1 MRDDYLKA
9 KRLGNKAVRKAESD
23 GQYPYLHSLQGFL
36 PDFRTLPKYP
46 VGVMEIPLHMIA
58 GTVNDDRQNAF
69 ACNFMPIFDVESEF
83 AQKWSNLYDA
93 QEEEGIHDAVK
104 CYEYLHR
111 FYVEEGN
118 KRVSVLNYVQAYSIA
133 ADVQRI
139 MPPRSD
145 DPEITA
151 YYEFL
156 EFFRVTRLYDVYLT
170 ELGSYGKLAALYSQN
185 LTDPW
190 PEDVVLQLRS
200 DFRAFEKVYLKTGG
214 EHLRMSTGD
223 AFFMYLTIYPG
234 SDLLLENDAEISR
247 RIMKIWNELASRTVS
262 DKDIAVVE
270 DPKGTDQNPS
280 ERILFGARSFTK
292 EKPLRVAFIHSKN
305 PNRSRWI
312 YAHEL
317 GINEVNE
324 KFGGIVDA
332 ISLSDNETDEKVN
345 EAFDAAASDLD
356 EVVFTTSPDL
366 MAASLRAAIR
376 YPKMKILNCS
386 VNLKS
391 SAVRTYYPKM
401 YEAKYLMGALAAAYS
416 PDHRIGYV
424 ADYPLNGNIAG
435 INAFAIGAGTVDPQ
449 AKIYLTWTG
458 KKGSDFEKELE
469 QDLGLTVISG
479 PDTIIPES
487 SNRKYGLYRTDAFGN
502 VKGLAAPI
510 THWGR
515 FYTAIIQSV
524 LDGTYNE
531 REKTDKTQPLNY
543 WFGIRSGAVDV
554 IFSDDLPYYSRKMI
568 KLLRSGIVNGS
579 VEPFRGEIHSQT
591 RQISEEGAQTLSYE
605 QIIGMDWLNDN
616 IIGDIPKA
624 SEMNDSVQKTL
635 MTSGV
640 AGAILPDGVKTTEA
654 VRRESPDKA
663 GAVQL
668 DSGKAENI

>member
-1 MRDDYLKA
+1 MLDDYLKA
-9 KRLGNKAVRKAESD
+9 KKKGDKAVRKAESD
-23 GQYPYLHSLQGFL
+23 GQYPYLHSLQAFL
-36 PDFRTLPKYP
+36 PDFRKMPKYP
-46 VGVMEIPLHMIA
+46 VGVMEIPLRMIA

-69 ACNFMPIFDVESEF
+69 SCNFMPVFNAESEF

-93 QEEEGIHDAVK
+93 QESEGIHDAIK

-118 KRVSVLNYVQAYSIA
+118 KRVSVLSYVQAYSIA
-133 ADVQRI
+133 ADIQRI

-145 DPEITA
+145 DPEIAA

-156 EFFRVTRLYDVYLT
+156 DFFRVTKLYDVYLT
-170 ELGSYGKLAALYSQN
+170 KPGGYAKLAALYHQN
-185 LTDPW
+185 LTNPW
-190 PEDVVLQLRS
+190 PEEAVLQLRS
-200 DFRAFEKVYLKTGG
+200 DYRAFEKVYLNLGG
-214 EHLRMSTGD
+214 EHLQISTGD
-223 AFFMYLTIYPG
+223 AFYMYLTIYPG
-234 SDLLLENDAEISR
+234 SGLLLESDADISR
-247 RIMKIWNELASRTVS
+247 KIMKIWNELVSRAVS

-280 ERILFGARSFTK
+280 ARVFFGARTFTK
-292 EKPLRVAFIHSKN
+292 EKPLRVAFIHSKD
-305 PNRSRWI
+305 PNKSRWI

-317 GINEVNE
+317 GMNEINE
-324 KFGGIVDA
+324 KFGGTVEA
-332 ISLSDNETDEKVN
+332 ISLENNDTDEKVD
-345 EAFDAAASDLD
+345 EAFEAAAADLD

-366 MAASLRAAIR
+366 MAASMRAAIR

-401 YEAKYLMGALAAAYS
+401 YEAKYLMGALAASYS
-416 PDHRIGYV
+416 PDHRIGYA

-458 KKGSDFEKELE
+458 KKGSDFERELE
-469 QDLGLTVISG
+469 KDLGLTIISG
-479 PDTIIPES
+479 PDTIAPES
-487 SNRKYGLYRTDAFGN
+487 KSRKYGLYRTDSLGN

-531 REKTDKTQPLNY
+531 RENTDKTQPLNY

-568 KLLRSGIVNGS
+568 KLLRSGIISGF

-591 RQISEEGAQTLSYE
+591 KQISEEGAQPLGYE

-616 IIGDIPKA
+616 IIGEIPRA
-624 SEMNDSVQKTL
+624 SEMNDNVQKTL

-640 AGAILPDGVKTTEA
+640 TGTILPDCEERG
-654 VRRESPDKA
+654 
-663 GAVQL
+663 
-668 DSGKAENI
+668 

>member
-1 MRDDYLKA
+1 MREDYEKA
-9 KRLGNKAVRKAESD
+9 KKRGDKAVRRAESD
-23 GQYPYLHSLQGFL
+23 GRYPYLPSLQGFL
-36 PDFRTLPKYP
+36 PDFRKLPKVP
-46 VGVMEIPLHMIA
+46 VGVMEIPLRMIA

-69 ACNFMPIFDVESEF
+69 AWNFMPVFDVESEF

-93 QEEEGIHDAVK
+93 QEEEGIHDSIK

-118 KRVSVLNYVQAYSIA
+118 KRVSVLNYVEAYSIA
-133 ADVQRI
+133 ADIQRI

-145 DPEITA
+145 DPEIA
-151 YYEFL
+151 VYDEFL
-156 EFFRVTRLYDVYLT
+156 RFFGVTKLYDVYLT
-170 ELGSYGKLAALYSQN
+170 ELGSYGRLAALYHQN

-190 PEDVVLQLRS
+190 PEDVVYQLRS
-200 DFRAFEKVYLKTGG
+200 DYRAFEKIYLHLGG
-214 EHLRMSTGD
+214 DRLQMSAGD
-223 AFFMYLTIYPG
+223 AFYMYLTLYPG
-234 SDLLLENDAEISR
+234 SDLLLESNADISHK
-247 RIMKIWNELASRTVS
+247 IQKIWNELVSRAFS
-262 DKDIAVVE
+262 NREIAVVE

-280 ERILFGARSFTK
+280 ERVLFGFRNYSK
-292 EKPLRVAFIHSKN
+292 EKPLRVAFIHTKE
-305 PNRSRWI
+305 PGRSRWI

-324 KFGGIVDA
+324 KFGGTVEA
-332 ISLSDNETDEKVN
+332 ISLTGIDTDQKLE
-345 EAFDAAASDLD
+345 EAFEAAAADLD

-366 MAASLRAAIR
+366 MAASVRAAIR

-401 YEAKYLMGALAAAYS
+401 YEAKYLMGALAASYS

-458 KKGSDFEKELE
+458 KKGADFEKELE
-469 QDLGLTVISG
+469 KDLGLYVISG

-487 SNRKYGLYRTDAFGN
+487 GSRKYGLYRTDDQGN
-502 VKGLAAPI
+502 VKGIAAPI

-515 FYTAIIQSV
+515 FYTAIIQSI

-543 WFGIRSGAVDV
+543 WFGIRTGAVDV
-554 IFSDDLPYYSRKMI
+554 IFSDELPYYSRKMI
-568 KLLRSGIVNGS
+568 RLLRQAVIDGTAD
-579 VEPFRGEIHSQT
+579 PFRGELHSQT
-591 RQISEEGAQTLSYE
+591 RQISEEGAHTLSYE
-605 QIIGMDWLNDN
+605 EIIGMDWLNDN
-616 IIGDIPKA
+616 IIGEIPRA
-624 SEMNDSVQKTL
+624 SEMRDSIQKTL

-640 AGAILPDGVKTTEA
+640 AEVIVPDGGNNV
-654 VRRESPDKA
+654 
-663 GAVQL
+663 
-668 DSGKAENI
+668 